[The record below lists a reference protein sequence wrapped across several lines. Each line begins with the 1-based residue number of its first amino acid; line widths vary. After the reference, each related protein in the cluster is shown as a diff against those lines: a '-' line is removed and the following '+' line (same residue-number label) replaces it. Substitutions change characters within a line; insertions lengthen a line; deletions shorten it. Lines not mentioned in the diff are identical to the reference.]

1 MKFIA
6 SIRFEKVFL
15 FLPRLSVKAIEFLF
29 DEIELTGKLTEI
41 SCPLML
47 YDICHTPYLNYH
59 PWVRKLFN
67 KNILGIF

>member
-1 MKFIA
+1 MKFSA
-6 SIRFEKVFL
+6 SVRFEKVFL

-47 YDICHTPYLNYH
+47 YDICHTPYFCYS
-59 PWVRKLFN
+59 P
-67 KNILGIF
+67 LGEKIVQ